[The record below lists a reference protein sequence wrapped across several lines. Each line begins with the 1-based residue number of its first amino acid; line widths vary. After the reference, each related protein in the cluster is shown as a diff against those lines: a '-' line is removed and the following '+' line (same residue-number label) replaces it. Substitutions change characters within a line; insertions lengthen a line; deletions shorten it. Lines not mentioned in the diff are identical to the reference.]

1 MAHRHSRLQNMTK
14 YLPLITATNQQS
26 QVVLFIGTGSNVST
40 QENQRACS
48 LTVKRLHKVLD
59 SGATPIVINPSHP
72 SHIDTIEQE
81 FKPLEIDIK
90 IINRQI
96 DSSDLTTLGRPIT
109 HGIVDRIFI
118 NLASDH
124 VHLIPSLYQQ
134 SIKLRIPINTYQQP
148 NYSTFHII
156 PTYTDPGGSGLQI
169 SITTNGKGYILD
181 ERIKRDIVNNLPSNI
196 SDIISNMGLLRDQLL
211 QSQYD
216 INNSLLYD
224 KDTSTS
230 LPELG
235 YGLDN
240 DPWDSHKFNQFIE
253 EDLDQSQ
260 CQSDQR
266 QLDQKY
272 RRSRWLSQIMEYY
285 PLSQLDKI
293 SLKDLDSLNDDNSSN
308 GSSSPSISISPPSA
322 KGSIS
327 LVGSGPGSIS
337 MLTLGALHEIKNAD
351 LILSDKLVPQ
361 TVLDLIPLETR
372 VIIAKKFPGNAERA
386 QNEFLSLGLDAL
398 QQGLHVVRLKQGDPY
413 IFGRGGEEYIWF
425 NERGFKPIVIPGL
438 SSSLASTVVAQIP
451 ATQRGVADQVLI
463 CTGTGRKGILPQ
475 VPEYVKTRTTVF
487 LMALHRAEV
496 LQKTLLEG
504 KWDPEVPLAIV
515 ERASCPDQR
524 VTRTKLKYLSQVV
537 EEIGSRPPGLIV
549 IGHSIS
555 QLVTT
560 DLKDFTDSIT
570 HHIDEGFHDVD
581 VDLSV
586 SYN

>member
-1 MAHRHSRLQNMTK
+1 MTE
-14 YLPLITATNQQS
+14 YLPLITATYQQS
-26 QVVLFIGTGSNVST
+26 QVVLFVGTGSNVST
-40 QENQRACS
+40 HENQRVCS

-59 SGATPIVINPSHP
+59 SGATPIIVNPSHP
-72 SHIDTIEQE
+72 SHIDAIGQE
-81 FKPLEIDIK
+81 FEPLQIDIK
-90 IINRQI
+90 IINRQV

-109 HGIVDRIFI
+109 EGIVDRTFI

-124 VHLIPSLYQQ
+124 AHLIPSLYQQ
-134 SIKLRIPINTYQQP
+134 CIRLRIPINTYQQP

-156 PTYTDPGGSGLQI
+156 PTYTDPRGSGLQI

-181 ERIKRDIVNNLPSNI
+181 ERIKRDIVNNLPPNI
-196 SDIISNMGLLRDQLL
+196 SDVISNMGSLRDQLL
-211 QSQYD
+211 LSQCNIINPTQS
-216 INNSLLYD
+216 N
-224 KDTSTS
+224 TTTPAS
-230 LPELG
+230 LPNLG

-253 EDLDQSQ
+253 EELDES
-260 CQSDQR
+260 QSDQC
-266 QLDQKY
+266 QLEKKY

-293 SLKDLDSLNDDNSSN
+293 TLKDLESFNDGNNSN
-308 GSSSPSISISPPSA
+308 EPPSPSLSISPPVAS
-322 KGSIS
+322 GRIS

-337 MLTLGALHEIKNAD
+337 MLTLGAFHEIKNAD

-361 TVLDLIPLETR
+361 TVLDLIPIETR

-413 IFGRGGEEYIWF
+413 IFGRGGEEYLWF
-425 NERGFKPIVIPGL
+425 NERGFKPTVIPGL

-475 VPEYVKTRTTVF
+475 VPEYVKTRTTIF

-496 LQKTLLEG
+496 LQKTLLDQD
-504 KWDPEVPLAIV
+504 WDPEVPLAIV

-555 QLVTT
+555 QLVPTE
-560 DLKDFTDSIT
+560 LKDFTDSIT
-570 HHIDEGFHDVD
+570 HHIDEGFHDVE
-581 VDLSV
+581 VDLST
-586 SYN
+586 SCN